1 MDGSPTITDVARR
14 AGVSVATASRTL
26 NGARPVGEAFR
37 DQVVTAAR
45 ELGYSPNPH
54 ARALAQSTDAS
65 VGVIVHDVTDP
76 YFSEIVRGM
85 LQASA
90 QTERLVLICN
100 TYRDRERELAYIAHF
115 RAQRVKALVLAGSG
129 LEDRAFG
136 ARMAAQIN
144 AFEATGGRAVLIGRH
159 YAPGDAVIPD
169 NVGGARELARTF
181 INAGHRR
188 IGVISGPANLTTTHD
203 RLAGFRMG
211 LRDSGLELDETA
223 VVTGDFT
230 RDGGERSV
238 RQLLSQAPD
247 LTAIFALNDVMAIG
261 ALSGLRRLN
270 KRVPD
275 EISLAGF
282 DDIPIARDLMP
293 SLTTVR
299 VPMVQMG
306 TRALALAMEPLGT
319 GLRTEHL
326 PTELVV
332 RDSTGPAPSTAKR
345 Q

>member
-1 MDGSPTITDVARR
+1 MDRSPTISDVAHR

-26 NGARPVGEAFR
+26 HGVRPVGEALR
-37 DQVVTAAR
+37 DQVVAAAR

-54 ARALAQSTDAS
+54 ARALAQSSDAS

-100 TYRDRERELAYIAHF
+100 TYRDRERELAYVAHF

-129 LEDRAFG
+129 LEDREFG
-136 ARMAAQIN
+136 ARMATQIH

-159 YAPGDAVIPD
+159 YAPGDSVIPD
-169 NVGGARELARTF
+169 NVGGAREMARTLGKL
-181 INAGHRR
+181 GHRR

-203 RLAGFRMG
+203 RLAGFRLG
-211 LRDSGLELDETA
+211 LGDLGLELDA
-223 VVTGDFT
+223 AAMVTGDFT
-230 RDGGERSV
+230 RDGGEAAV
-238 RQLLSQAPD
+238 QELLSTTPD

-270 KRVPD
+270 RRVPGD
-275 EISLAGF
+275 ISLAGF

-299 VPMVQMG
+299 VPMFQMG
-306 TRALALAMEPLGT
+306 ARALALAMEPLAA

-326 PTELVV
+326 ATELVL
-332 RDSTGPAPSTAKR
+332 RDSTGPAPA
-345 Q
+345 